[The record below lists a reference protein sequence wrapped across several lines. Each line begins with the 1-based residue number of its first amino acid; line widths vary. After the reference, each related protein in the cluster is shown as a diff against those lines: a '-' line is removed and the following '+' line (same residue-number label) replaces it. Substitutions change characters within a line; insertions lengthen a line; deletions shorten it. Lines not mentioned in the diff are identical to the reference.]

1 MPTHLLSPACAERR
15 LGAPFSEGGSYVA
28 DNRKSEHVNSLL
40 KVRPSQPLDT
50 MDILHLGLRQFIE
63 HAIPLSPPL

>member
-1 MPTHLLSPACAERR
+1 MPTHLLLPACAERR

-40 KVRPSQPLDT
+40 KVRPSQQDT
-50 MDILHLGLRQFIE
+50 IDILHLGLC
-63 HAIPLSPPL
+63 HSL